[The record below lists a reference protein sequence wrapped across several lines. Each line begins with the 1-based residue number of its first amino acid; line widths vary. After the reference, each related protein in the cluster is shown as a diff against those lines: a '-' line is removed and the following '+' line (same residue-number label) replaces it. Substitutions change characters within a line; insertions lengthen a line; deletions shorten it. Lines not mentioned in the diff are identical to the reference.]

1 MVYIEQVYASSAR
14 TCDYYD
20 GRIMPIIS
28 ITELTELLNYFLAAR
43 FIPQVVRWNRSRI
56 IPCEE
61 TTVYIEF
68 SDNVGAFLA

>member
-43 FIPQVVRWNRSRI
+43 FIPQVVLEQVPDHPMRGDDRLHRI
-56 IPCEE
+56 Q
-61 TTVYIEF
+61 
-68 SDNVGAFLA
+68 